1 MLEGSPEQSWGE
13 YHKGVHDVTVA
24 FLEAQKPVKPDTHG
38 GEGNARKMEGREKER
53 EEEREGGRR
62 GGRKG
67 MCRAL
72 YVHLMSFMGRRIAR
86 NWYIG
91 SSSRHRATRLT
102 DRRMKSNLM
111 NSTMSK
117 VRT

>member
-13 YHKGVHDVTVA
+13 YHESVHDVTVT

-53 EEEREGGRR
+53 EEER

-102 DRRMKSNLM
+102 DRRMKSNLT